1 MRVDWTLEEVSA
13 ALAAAWY
20 SPHAPRVVEIAL
32 ALLIALQAWSLW
44 HGAQPAPMFSN
55 DSAVRSATQPRFGA
69 SELSRL
75 LGAHLFGEAAQA
87 PAAPALAPSAFKLV
101 GLYVPDSE
109 RDADVLASIAAG
121 AAAEIAGEGGASEP
135 LAYART
141 FFGERTLV
149 AALPGA
155 IAWVSVSGAPGQRVQ
170 VGQQLGGGTVRAI
183 APEGVTLELQGRRV
197 RIAFPENPFL
207 AMLRGETNTVLVA
220 SDPNAIP
227 AELSSPALR
236 FLPELLGDGLTGF
249 RVYPGSDE
257 TGFTKTGLRAG
268 DVIEAIDGRAVT
280 MPRDV
285 IPLLNALRDS
295 KPVSIRVRRG
305 AGRPLDLRLFTAS
318 TGDAAGRSKVVL
330 PPGYRLSP
338 TTRPAGLPPPRPRA
352 APTPPPD
359 LSSPPPS
366 VRRSA
371 SP

>member
-1 MRVDWTLEEVSA
+1 MRLDWTSDELFA
-13 ALAAAWY
+13 ALGNAWY
-20 SPHAPRVVEIAL
+20 SPYAPRVVEIAL
-32 ALLIALQAWSLW
+32 ALLIALQAWTLW
-44 HGAQPAPMFSN
+44 RGAQPALTLP
-55 DSAVRSATQPRFGA
+55 AELAIRSPAQPRFGA
-69 SELSRL
+69 NELSQL
-75 LGAHLFGEAAQA
+75 IGAHLFGEASQ
-87 PAAPALAPSAFKLV
+87 PAAATPALAPSAFKLV
-101 GLYVPDSE
+101 GLYVPDST
-109 RDADVLASIAAG
+109 SG
-121 AAAEIAGEGGASEP
+121 AASGTTGEGGASEA

-141 FFGERTLV
+141 YFGERTLV

-170 VGQQLGGGTVRAI
+170 VGQALGGGTVREI
-183 APEGVTLELQGRRV
+183 LPEGVTLELQGRRV

-220 SDPNAIP
+220 TDPNAIP
-227 AELSSPALR
+227 AEVLSPALR
-236 FLPELLGDGLTGF
+236 FLPELLGEGLVGF

-257 TGFTKTGLRAG
+257 GAFARTGLRAG

-285 IPLLNALRDS
+285 IPLLSALRDS
-295 KPVSIRVRRG
+295 KPVSMRVRRG
-305 AGRPLDLRLFTAS
+305 AGSPRELKLFAAS
-318 TGDAAGRSKVVL
+318 RRDPAGRSKVVL
-330 PPGYRLSP
+330 PPGYRPSP
-338 TTRPAGLPPPRPRA
+338 TTRPTGLPPPKPRA

>member
-1 MRVDWTLEEVSA
+1 MRLDWTSDELFA
-13 ALAAAWY
+13 ALGNAWY
-20 SPHAPRVVEIAL
+20 SPHAPRVVEMAL
-32 ALLIALQAWSLW
+32 ALLIALQLW
-44 HGAQPAPMFSN
+44 AIWRSAQPEPAIVR
-55 DSAVRSATQPRFGA
+55 DDATAVPAHARFG
-69 SELSRL
+69 STELSRL
-75 LGAHLFGEAAQA
+75 LDAHLFGEA
-87 PAAPALAPSAFKLV
+87 PAEAKAPALAPSAFKLV

-109 RDADVLASIAAG
+109 GDAEPLAPSASG
-121 AAAEIAGEGGASEP
+121 AAVNATGEGGASEA

-149 AALPGA
+149 SALPGA

-170 VGQQLGGGTVRAI
+170 LGQQLGGGTVRAI

-197 RIAFPENPFL
+197 HIAFPENPFL

-257 TGFTKTGLRAG
+257 AAFAKTGLRAG

-285 IPLLNALRDS
+285 IPLLTALRDRQS
-295 KPVSIRVRRG
+295 RPMRVRRG
-305 AGRPLDLRLFTAS
+305 AGSPLDLNLFATS
-318 TGDAAGRSKVVL
+318 MREVAGRSRVVL
-330 PPGYRLSP
+330 PPGYRPSP
-338 TTRPAGLPPPRPRA
+338 VTRPAGLPPPKPRA
-352 APTPPPD
+352 APPPPPD
-359 LSSPPPS
+359 LASPPPS
-366 VRRSA
+366 LRRSA